1 MRKITNRDVREEV
14 RKEGIEIKD
23 SRTKEK
29 RGRLVKLK
37 KRGMKG
43 GRCSYLG

>member
-1 MRKITNRDVREEV
+1 MRKITNRNIREEV
-14 RKEGIEIKD
+14 RKEGTEIKD
-23 SRTKEK
+23 GRTKGK
-29 RGRLVKLK
+29 RGKLVKLK